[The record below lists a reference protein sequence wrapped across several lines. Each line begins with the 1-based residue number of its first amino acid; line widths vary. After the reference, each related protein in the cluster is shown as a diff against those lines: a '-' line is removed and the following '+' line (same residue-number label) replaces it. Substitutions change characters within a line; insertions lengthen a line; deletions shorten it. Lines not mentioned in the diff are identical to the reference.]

1 MRKKE
6 AFNYF
11 DVLILAIRYSH
22 QTAQRLIDLLE
33 DYQDV
38 EHKAREIHDLE
49 HAADHEC
56 HRLFDALNVAFI
68 TPIDRE
74 DIYAL
79 IKSIDDITDLVE
91 DVANRFDMFHIVNI
105 RPEALQIARL
115 IEKATGMLVELL
127 TNFKAFKKNGKRIH
141 ELVMAVNTIEEDG
154 DLCYRNSIKKLF
166 LEPEDV
172 LEIIKWKD
180 VLDDM
185 ENVLDACED
194 VADIVQGVIMK
205 SS

>member
-11 DVLILAIRYSH
+11 DVLVLAIRYSH

-38 EHKAREIHDLE
+38 ERKAREIHDLE

-91 DVANRFDMFHIVNI
+91 DVANRFDMFHIARI

-127 TNFKAFKKNGKRIH
+127 TNFKPSRKTANGSMSWSWRSTRSRRTATVLQEQHQEAVPGTGRRI
-141 ELVMAVNTIEEDG
+141 G
-154 DLCYRNSIKKLF
+154 DHQVEGC
-166 LEPEDV
+166 
-172 LEIIKWKD
+172 
-180 VLDDM
+180 
-185 ENVLDACED
+185 A
-194 VADIVQGVIMK
+194 
-205 SS
+205 